1 MKKFLKFLYLS
12 ILLTSP
18 ICSCRS
24 QKQSTVEYADT
35 TSVAAVSS
43 VVKVSQDDI
52 LSIISA
58 TRELDLS
65 GIRIDFFAPDSAHPD
80 ARAAPKSLTIESAK
94 AKESIEQSTKQTA
107 AVEEQ
112 GNFALAAQSSAKKRQ
127 FSRSNNDVLRP
138 ADWVIYL
145 SFIGAILIFGIV
157 LFIYTKRK

>member
-1 MKKFLKFLYLS
+1 MKIYLKFLYLS
-12 ILLTSP
+12 ILLTFA

-24 QKQSTVEYADT
+24 QKQSSVEYADT
-35 TSVAAVSS
+35 TAVSAVSS

-94 AKESIEQSTKQTA
+94 AKESAEQSTQASAKA
-107 AVEEQ
+107 EEQ
-112 GNFALAAQSSAKKRQ
+112 DDKALSAQSSAKKRQ

-157 LFIYTKRK
+157 LFIYIKRK